1 MKAST
6 NQRNRRVEQHLR
18 LVQPIARH
26 YAQRSG
32 EDRDDLLQVGYLGLI
47 RAAGL
52 YDSSKGVPFEA
63 FARPHVKGAILH
75 YLRDSRGLV
84 KLPRR
89 LQERAQRLNRCEDGT
104 KQRGDDLV
112 MALYRNQGR
121 WWSLEDQGREAEAT
135 TEPGHGGWSDLSQQ
149 ETREQL
155 VRQLKRLPAAEQRSV
170 RSVVLEGLSL
180 RQCGREQGVS
190 AMTVQRRLRRG
201 LQRLATTCSPLVS

>member
-1 MKAST
+1 MTTST
-6 NQRNRRVEQHLR
+6 KQRNRRVEQYLR

-32 EDRDDLLQVGYLGLI
+32 EDRDDLLQVGCLGLI

-52 YDSSKGVPFEA
+52 YDGAKGVPFEA
-63 FARPHVKGAILH
+63 FARPHVRGAILH

-89 LQERAQRLNRCEDGT
+89 LQERAQRLNRGEDGT
-104 KQRGDDLV
+104 EQRGDALAI
-112 MALYRNQGR
+112 ALYRNQGR
-121 WWSLEDQGREAEAT
+121 WWSLDDQGGEAEAMT
-135 TEPGHGGWSDLSQQ
+135 PPGDGGWSDLSQR

-155 VRQLKRLPAAEQRSV
+155 ARQLKRLPVVEQRSV

>member
-135 TEPGHGGWSDLSQQ
+135 TEPGDGGWSDLSQQ

-155 VRQLKRLPAAEQRSV
+155 VRQLKRLPAVEQRSV

>member
-1 MKAST
+1 MNAST
-6 NQRNRRVEQHLR
+6 NQRNQRVEQHLR
-18 LVQPIARH
+18 LVQPIALH

-32 EDRDDLLQVGYLGLI
+32 EDKDDLLQVGCLGLI

-52 YDSSKGVPFEA
+52 FDGAKGVPFEA
-63 FARPHVKGAILH
+63 FARPHVRGAILH

-89 LQERAQRLNRCEDGT
+89 LQERAQRLNRGKDGT
-104 KQRGDDLV
+104 DQLGDDLV

-121 WWSLEDQGREAEAT
+121 WWALDDQGRDTEAMVQ
-135 TEPGHGGWSDLSQQ
+135 PGDGGWSDLSQR

-155 VRQLKRLPAAEQRSV
+155 VRQLKRLPAAEQCSI

-201 LQRLATTCSPLVS
+201 LQRLAATCSPLVS

>member
-1 MKAST
+1 MTTST
-6 NQRNRRVEQHLR
+6 KQRNRRVEQHLR
-18 LVQPIARH
+18 LVQPIARQ

-32 EDRDDLLQVGYLGLI
+32 EDRDDLLQVGCLGLI

-52 YDSSKGVPFEA
+52 YDGAKGVPFEA
-63 FARPHVKGAILH
+63 FARPHVRGAILH

-89 LQERAQRLNRCEDGT
+89 LQERAQRLNRGEDGT
-104 KQRGDDLV
+104 EQRGDDLV

-121 WWSLEDQGREAEAT
+121 WWSLDDQGRDAEAMT
-135 TEPGHGGWSDLSQQ
+135 PTGDGGWSDLSQR

-155 VRQLKRLPAAEQRSV
+155 ARQLKRLPVVEQRSV